1 MEISE
6 GIQQNYIL
14 TPEAA
19 AESVFADPNLMILE
33 DLHTGVI

>member
-6 GIQQNYIL
+6 GTQQNYIL

-19 AESVFADPNLMILE
+19 AEPVFARSKSD
-33 DLHTGVI
+33 DT

>member
-6 GIQQNYIL
+6 GTQQNYIL

-19 AESVFADPNLMILE
+19 AEPVFADPNLMILE
-33 DLHTGVI
+33 HLHTVVV

>member
-6 GIQQNYIL
+6 GIQQNYIS

-19 AESVFADPNLMILE
+19 AEPVFADPNLMILE